1 MKDKESFLDKLKK
14 TTRIAGFDPQNFQ
27 EKWGINL
34 TRLQLVSF
42 ILLFALIV
50 STLTIILVSYTPLS
64 ALLPYNGNFS
74 SRDQIEQQYIEIT
87 KLKKSVE
94 AQNNYIKNIQEVILG
109 NKTIDSVMI
118 AEPVAIEIE
127 TTTIDTARTKNEL
140 LLAQEIETGEEIDK
154 TNEQQL
160 SNLFILVDPVIG
172 VISQKFDKNNHP
184 GIDVVSKLNAPIK
197 ACAEG
202 TVVFTGYSEDDGNF
216 IILSHANGFSSYYK
230 HASKVLKR
238 TGQKVQKGD
247 PIALVGDTGEHSS
260 GPHLHFELWEN
271 NTALDPLE
279 YLSFG
284 N

>member
-1 MKDKESFLDKLKK
+1 MKDKESFLNKVKK

-42 ILLFALIV
+42 ILLFVLTV

-118 AEPVAIEIE
+118 AEPAAIEAE
-127 TTTIDTARTKNEL
+127 TTIIDTARTKNEL

-230 HASKVLKR
+230 HTSKVLKR
-238 TGQKVQKGD
+238 TGQKVQEGD

>member
-1 MKDKESFLDKLKK
+1 
-14 TTRIAGFDPQNFQ
+14 
-27 EKWGINL
+27 
-34 TRLQLVSF
+34 
-42 ILLFALIV
+42 
-50 STLTIILVSYTPLS
+50 
-64 ALLPYNGNFS
+64 LLPYNGNFS

-118 AEPVAIEIE
+118 AEPAAIEAE
-127 TTTIDTARTKNEL
+127 TTIIDTARTKNEL

-230 HASKVLKR
+230 HTSKVLKR

>member
-1 MKDKESFLDKLKK
+1 MKDKESFLNKLKK

-42 ILLFALIV
+42 ILLFVLIV

-118 AEPVAIEIE
+118 AEPAAIEAE
-127 TTTIDTARTKNEL
+127 TTIIDTARTKNEL

-230 HASKVLKR
+230 HTSKVLKR
-238 TGQKVQKGD
+238 TGQKVQEGD

>member
-1 MKDKESFLDKLKK
+1 MKDKESFLNKLKK

-42 ILLFALIV
+42 ILLFVLIV

-64 ALLPYNGNFS
+64 ALLPYKGNFS

-118 AEPVAIEIE
+118 AEPVAIEVE

-184 GIDVVSKLNAPIK
+184 GIDVVSKINAPIK
-197 ACAEG
+197 ACAKG

-230 HASKVLKR
+230 HTSKVLKR
-238 TGQKVQKGD
+238 TGQKVQEGD

>member
-1 MKDKESFLDKLKK
+1 MKDKESFLNKVKK

-42 ILLFALIV
+42 ILLFVLTV

-118 AEPVAIEIE
+118 AEPVAIEVE

-184 GIDVVSKLNAPIK
+184 GIDVVSKINAPIK
-197 ACAEG
+197 ACAKG

-230 HASKVLKR
+230 HTSKVLKR